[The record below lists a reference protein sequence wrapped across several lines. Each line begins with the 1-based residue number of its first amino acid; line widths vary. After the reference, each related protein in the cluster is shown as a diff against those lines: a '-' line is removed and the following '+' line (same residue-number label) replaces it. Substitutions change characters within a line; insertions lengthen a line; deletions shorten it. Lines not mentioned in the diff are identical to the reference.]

1 MKLFIQLILLI
12 LLSQTTLTHTHAN
25 TPPVFSCCATDNT
38 HISRPDEHAPISVMG
53 DHTHSKGGWMASYR
67 YMYMN
72 MDGMRRGDRRI
83 SSSDVFNEGFAVT
96 PESMTMDMHML
107 GLMYGLT
114 DKLTLTLMGN
124 YMESEM
130 EHRIIS
136 QTVANA
142 INAGATEFTTRT
154 SGVGDVRLGGLYRF
168 YLKENS
174 KAHFGLGLSVPTG
187 SIDEKDRIPGMGGPA
202 KRQLPA
208 PMQLGSGTFDLLP
221 SLTFV
226 QQFDNW
232 SYGAQTNGVIRL
244 ESENSNGYRLGNN
257 FGATTWA
264 GYNLNGWIALNTGL
278 SYSYTKELRGAQES
292 VSQTSMT
299 GKSIPT
305 AFGENYGGKRLDG
318 LFGLNCYIPEGL
330 LKNHRL
336 AIDIRLPLWQDLNGY
351 QLETDI
357 ILTLGWQASF

>member
-1 MKLFIQLILLI
+1 MKLFIQLTLL
-12 LLSQTTLTHTHAN
+12 LSVLSQTTFTHAD
-25 TPPVFSCCATDNT
+25 TQPIFSCCATDNT

-67 YMYMN
+67 YMHMY
-72 MDGMRRGDRRI
+72 MDGMRRGDQRV
-83 SSSDVFNEGFAVT
+83 SSDDVFNEGFAVT

-142 INAGATEFTTRT
+142 INAGTTGFTTRT
-154 SGVGDVRLGGLYRF
+154 SGIGDLRLGGLYRF
-168 YLKENS
+168 YLKEYR

-202 KRQLPA
+202 NRQLPA
-208 PMQLGSGTFDLLP
+208 PMQHGSGTFDLLP

-226 QQFDNW
+226 QQFDNG
-232 SYGAQTNGVIRL
+232 SYGVQANGVIRL
-244 ESENSNGYRLGNN
+244 ESENSNGYRLGNS

-264 GYNLNGWIALNTGL
+264 GYNLNPWIALNTGL
-278 SYSYTKELRGAQES
+278 SYNYTGTLRGTQEG
-292 VSQTSMT
+292 VSQTSMI

-305 AFGENYGGKRLDG
+305 AFGENYGGTRLDG
-318 LFGLNCYIPEGL
+318 LFGLNCYVPDGL

-351 QLETDI
+351 QLETDV